1 VVIGQVD
8 GAYYAFIGAER
19 FGGIFVYNVSN
30 PKAPVFVEYVLTRN
44 MKAAVNEDLEY
55 DDTSYANTGDLGPEG
70 FAFVP
75 SSQSSTG
82 SAMLIVG
89 NEVSGT
95 VNYFEVK

>member
-1 VVIGQVD
+1 MPSSVPSVL
-8 GAYYAFIGAER
+8 AE
-19 FGGIFVYNVSN
+19 SSSTTSLT
-30 PKAPVFVEYVLTRN
+30 PKSPVFVEYVLTRN

-55 DDTSYANTGDLGPEG
+55 DDTSYANTGDLGLEG

-75 SSQSSTG
+75 ASQSTTG

-95 VNYFEVK
+95 VNIFEVK

>member
-1 VVIGQVD
+1 
-8 GAYYAFIGAER
+8 
-19 FGGIFVYNVSN
+19 
-30 PKAPVFVEYVLTRN
+30 LTRN

-55 DDTSYANTGDLGPEG
+55 DDTSYANTGDLGLEG

-75 SSQSSTG
+75 ASQSTTG

-95 VNYFEVK
+95 VNIFEVK